1 MANIQVNSSPAK
13 PSVTSVLRKIA
24 RQKAKT
30 INHREK
36 TTENTLG
43 AVSFLDTLFLSK
55 FISES
60 AFYIEELE
68 RHIDEE
74 LLDYW
79 QTRDHALRILTDVLL
94 QQTSTQ
100 TKILYHSHLSFIAFL

>member
-1 MANIQVNSSPAK
+1 MANIHVTPSSAK
-13 PSVTSVLRKIA
+13 PSVTSVLRRIA
-24 RQKAKT
+24 RQRAKT

-36 TTENTLG
+36 PQESTFGKLLFPD
-43 AVSFLDTLFLSK
+43 ALFLSK

-79 QTRDHALRILTDVLL
+79 QTRDHALRILTDVLI
-94 QQTSTQ
+94 QETQ
-100 TKILYHSHLSFIAFL
+100 AETKVQ